1 MKKIIAITA
10 MVAAAAGIAF
20 AAEASVTA
28 RGSMNVLQ
36 FESTSG
42 AKPKVF
48 SFDNNN
54 NDHYEWAHGGLK
66 FDFSG
71 EKAGG
76 SLVMDGHDSIIESM
90 TVWCKPLDVL
100 KLTIGDQ
107 NVCTNAETIDWS
119 KLYNVDTKGFAVTLS
134 PVEGFNLDLVFGKD
148 GYGDWLNN
156 GDLARILAKA
166 SYSADFGTASVVFG
180 YKGDGHKFVNK
191 TTGADVTGYEY
202 GYYQDGS
209 DWKYGIVSRNT
220 NTYAGDDIEST
231 SKKDSELVFGAG
243 FSGNAGPVSFFA
255 DVAATIKPQ
264 ADKAFSSVGFDAFAT
279 FAQDALTAKAY
290 VIAKI
295 NPNASGKAKTDVGFK
310 LKGEYNLGVVTPY
323 VVISSGDLIV
333 EDGDI
338 GLKIKPGFTANVGE
352 CAIDVAVEAN
362 IKNAPSTNNTTRVVT
377 PAKAF
382 TLGIPV
388 SFKVKF

>member
-1 MKKIIAITA
+1 ML
-10 MVAAAAGIAF
+10 VAAAAGIAF
-20 AAEASVTA
+20 AAEANVTA
-28 RGSMNVLQ
+28 RGSMNVVQ

-54 NDHYEWAHGGLK
+54 NDHYEWSQGGLK

-107 NVCTNAETIDWS
+107 NVCTNVESIDWS

-180 YKGDGHKFVNK
+180 YKGDSHGFMN
-191 TTGADVTGYEY
+191 GATALDDVEY
-202 GYYQDGS
+202 GYYRDG
-209 DWKYGIVSRNT
+209 DTWKYGIVNEES
-220 NTYAGDDIEST
+220 NTYAGDDVEYK

-255 DVAATIKPQ
+255 DVAATIAPQ

-290 VIAKI
+290 VKANIK
-295 NPNASGKAKTDVGFK
+295 PNASGKAKTDVGFK
-310 LKGEYNLGVVTPY
+310 LKGEYSLGDVTPY
-323 VVISSGDLIV
+323 VVISSDDLIID
-333 EDGDI
+333 DGDI

-352 CAIDVAVEAN
+352 CAIDVAVEAK
-362 IKNAPSTNNTTRVVT
+362 IKQARSVDNDTRVVT

-382 TLGIPV
+382 TVGIPV
-388 SFKVKF
+388 SFKVSF